1 MRPPL
6 PLLRRKNGKALIDF
20 RKAENDDIDALKVR
34 SIQNSK
40 LLLECPTITALV
52 AALDAKAF
60 NDTELLKSYLA
71 GGNRDYQFLQAN
83 QPKKSRLNTVYDKTY
98 RLHFLQVSHLFFLIC
113 DKKNKHTAHM
123 RSGIKTLI
131 KYNVRITLLL

>member
-1 MRPPL
+1 
-6 PLLRRKNGKALIDF
+6 LLRRKNGKALIDF

-98 RLHFLQVSHLFFLIC
+98 CLHFL
-113 DKKNKHTAHM
+113 
-123 RSGIKTLI
+123 
-131 KYNVRITLLL
+131 